1 MNNNIFL
8 IGFMGSGKSTV
19 GHILSEKLGYSFV
32 DTDSI
37 VEKDW
42 EMSISTMFE
51 EHGENYFRER
61 EYKALKKVI
70 ENKNQVVSTGGGI
83 VTYEKSKELL
93 EGQEVYYI
101 DVDSETVYQRLK
113 SDNTRP
119 LLKNCSFEKMSDLLS
134 FRKTIYENT
143 CTRKID
149 GKKEPQKVAEDIIF
163 NMSLIHDKP

>member
-19 GHILSEKLGYSFV
+19 GNILSKRLGYSFV
-32 DTDSI
+32 DTDELVEEDCEISI
-37 VEKDW
+37 C
-42 EMSISTMFE
+42 TMFDKF
-51 EHGENYFRER
+51 GEKYFREK
-61 EYKALKKVI
+61 EYVALKKVL

-83 VTYEKSKELL
+83 VTYDKSRELL

-113 SDNTRP
+113 SDSTRP
-119 LLKNCSFEKMSDLLS
+119 LLKNSSFEKMSDLLS
-134 FRKTIYENT
+134 IRKKIYENT

-149 GKKEPQKVAEDIIF
+149 GKKEPEKVAEDIIF
-163 NMSLIHDKP
+163 NMTVIHDKP